1 MKRIRCDERPDWR
14 AVAEE
19 LAFRYHTPKGEPYW
33 REDAYYAFT
42 LRQVEDDLESPAAE
56 LEEMCFAVVDRAC
69 RDEELLDRLK
79 IPPNFWDYIQSS
91 WRGQAKN
98 LYGRMDF
105 SYAGT
110 GPAKLLE
117 YNADTPTA
125 LYEAA
130 VFQWRWL
137 EDLQA
142 AGRLPADA
150 DQFNSI
156 HETLIEAFEAFG
168 IDGPF
173 HLACE
178 TDADEDL
185 GTIEYLGDC
194 AEQAGLRTFLLPLD
208 AIGLT
213 ELGGFVDGEDR
224 PISTLFKLY
233 PWEWMFQDDFAAHLQ
248 RSGLDVI
255 EPPWKAVLSNKGL
268 MPLLWE
274 MAPGH
279 PNLLPAFFA
288 DAVDGD
294 ALGPDYVRKP
304 LFSREGANIEIVEAG
319 AATETASG
327 PYGAEGSIVQTLAPL
342 PTMDGMHPVLG
353 VWLVASRPCGLGVR
367 EDVGRITTDDSRFTP
382 HVIVE

>member
-1 MKRIRCDERPDWR
+1 MRRIPTAERPDWR
-14 AVAEE
+14 EVAKE
-19 LAFRYHTPKGEPYW
+19 LGFGFHTPQGEAYW
-33 REDAYYAFT
+33 REDAYYSFT
-42 LRQVEDDLESPAAE
+42 LREIEDDLETPAEE
-56 LEEMCFAVVDRAC
+56 LEEMCFAIVDRAC
-69 RDEELLDRLK
+69 RDGEVLERLK
-79 IPPNFWDYIQSS
+79 VPRQYWDYIEQS

-105 SYAGT
+105 SYRGD

-150 DQFNSI
+150 DQFNSL
-156 HETLIEAFEAFG
+156 HETLIEAFGAFG
-168 IDGPF
+168 IEGLL

-178 TDADEDL
+178 ADSDEDL
-185 GTIEYLGDC
+185 GTIEYLADC
-194 AEQAGLRTFLLPLD
+194 ANQAGVKTHLLPLG

-213 ELGGFVDGEDR
+213 DLGHFADDQGR
-224 PISTLFKLY
+224 PIENLFKLY
-233 PWEWMFQDDFAAHLQ
+233 PWEWMFQDEFAAHLQ
-248 RSGLDVI
+248 RSQMKVI
-255 EPPWKAVLSNKGL
+255 EPPWKAILSNKGL

-274 MAPGH
+274 LAPGH

-288 DAVDGD
+288 DAVDAD
-294 ALGPDYVRKP
+294 ALGESYVRKP
-304 LFSREGANIEIVEAG
+304 LFSREGANIEIVEGGRPA
-319 AATETASG
+319 ETAGG
-327 PYGAEGSIVQTLAPL
+327 PYGAEGAIVQTLAPL

-353 VWLVASRPCGLGVR
+353 VWLVASRPCGMGIR
-367 EDVGRITTDDSRFTP
+367 EDATRITTDDSRFTP
-382 HVIVE
+382 HAIVD